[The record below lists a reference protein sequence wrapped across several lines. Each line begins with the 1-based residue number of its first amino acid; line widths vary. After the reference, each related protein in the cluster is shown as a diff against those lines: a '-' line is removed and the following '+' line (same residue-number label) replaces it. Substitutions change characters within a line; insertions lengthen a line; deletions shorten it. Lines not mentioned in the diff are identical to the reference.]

1 MKPLPDFSDVEA
13 MAAIGRTSAL
23 WSARNH
29 ALNELRDKYTAMQS
43 AQFDADFVTLAD
55 QVVKIAERIAVIA
68 ALGLEDE
75 QAKA

>member
-29 ALNELRDKYTAMQS
+29 ALTELRDKYTAMQS
-43 AQFDADFVTLAD
+43 AQFDADFVLLAD
-55 QVVKIAERIAVIA
+55 QVVKIAERIAVISV
-68 ALGLEDE
+68 LGLD
-75 QAKA
+75 AGSV